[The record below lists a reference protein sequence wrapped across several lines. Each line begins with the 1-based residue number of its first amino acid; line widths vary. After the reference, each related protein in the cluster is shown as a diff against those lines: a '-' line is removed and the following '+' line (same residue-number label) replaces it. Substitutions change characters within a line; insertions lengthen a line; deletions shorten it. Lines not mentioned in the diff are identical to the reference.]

1 MKRLAERKEF
11 EYELGE
17 VIEIKR
23 PIDLRDYAKDNIKDI
38 LVKERLI
45 PRDARVVIPVG
56 ADSYDVSRKD
66 WKRVFYYECGF
77 EVYVDPYEP
86 MLTGSAVIVGEV
98 FRDTPRGAKVYADVI
113 TVEVEE

>member
-1 MKRLAERKEF
+1 MKGLAKRKEF

-17 VIEIKR
+17 VIKIKR
-23 PIDLRDYAKDNIKDI
+23 PIDLRDYAEDNIKDI

-45 PRDARVVIPVG
+45 PRDAEVVIPVG
-56 ADSYDVSRKD
+56 ADSYEVTREA

-86 MLTGSAVIVGEV
+86 MLTGSAVIAGEV
-98 FRDTPRGAKVYADVI
+98 YNDTPRGAKVYADFM
-113 TVEVEE
+113 TVWVEE